1 MPNLYD
7 EAIAD
12 AKALKEMAERNAR
25 NKIIES
31 ISPQIRRMV
40 ERQILA
46 EQDDDAAEEVPNLD
60 LEPLPDD
67 PAVAGTAAPAMAA
80 PAMSAPGGP
89 APDPDE
95 EVTHTVTT
103 KTASGT
109 EVKINVR
116 VDKHGE
122 ASATADSDVAEGD
135 DVDVTMNEESMQ
147 ALADMVL
154 GYRRQERMS
163 LGKIRRQFESLKRV
177 SGKLPLTE
185 SANFRSAY
193 AILVKNVDDF
203 RNHIISNGSSPVVRK
218 KFNSIVKEIRDM
230 STNARFR
237 RLLEEMERRPR
248 LRNEAK
254 LVFEPADLEG
264 LDDTVKEKL
273 RAMTFSVDLGDEDA
287 EAAAG
292 AEMPVDVADTGA
304 GAPVDAA
311 AAAAPAAPP
320 APSEYDLEEEM
331 YDEMDDMMGEDEYTE
346 MDSDLEEMD
355 NDLDE
360 MDDAYEAEDMEH
372 DEGKTFHVDE
382 SMLRRELRRLRE
394 AKGSKGKNA
403 KGIKDP
409 KAKHF
414 GGGDVEGLPDE
425 LNHLSEA
432 EVEKELEE
440 AEEVAAKALEVA
452 KKATGAAK
460 EERKARVEEARMNRA
475 LKSKLVEA
483 AKEAVALREQL
494 EEVNLFNAKLLY
506 VNKLMQNRDLTPR
519 QQRAIVESLD
529 AAKSVREAKLLYTS
543 LTESL
548 KTKSGTMTEGRI
560 LGSSSRSTR
569 SASPAASLNESVEVD
584 RWAVLAGIK
593 SGK

>member
-7 EAIAD
+7 EAISD

-40 ERQILA
+40 ERQMLA
-46 EQDDDAAEEVPNLD
+46 EQEEEEGNEIPNLD

-67 PAVAGTAAPAMAA
+67 GMVDMSPAVTPAYMNG
-80 PAMSAPGGP
+80 STGGP
-89 APDPDE
+89 TPDPDE

-122 ASATADSDVAEGD
+122 ASASTEADVADDD
-135 DVDVTMNEESMQ
+135 DVEVSLNKESLN

-154 GYRRQERMS
+154 GERS
-163 LGKIRRQFESLKRV
+163 RDRVSIGQIRRQLEALKRV
-177 SGKLPLTE
+177 SKSLPLSE
-185 SANFRSAY
+185 SSNFRAAY
-193 AILVKNVDDF
+193 SILLKNMHSF
-203 RNHIISNGSSPVVRK
+203 RGQVISNGGNPELSQ
-218 KFNSIVKEIRDM
+218 KFNNIVKEMKNM

-237 RLLEEMERRPR
+237 RLLEEMEGRSRRS
-248 LRNEAK
+248 LRKEAK

-273 RAMTFSVDLGDEDA
+273 KAMNFSVSMGDED
-287 EAAAG
+287 EADG
-292 AEMPVDVADTGA
+292 DMPVDVSSADM
-304 GAPVDAA
+304 AP
-311 AAAAPAAPP
+311 PAAPP
-320 APSEYDLEEEM
+320 APSEYAMDEDEDEDMEEGEYAMEEDEDMDEM
-331 YDEMDDMMGEDEYTE
+331 YDALDEMGEDEDE
-346 MDSDLEEMD
+346 DEDEEEMD
-355 NDLDE
+355 DE
-360 MDDAYEAEDMEH
+360 EKSESV
-372 DEGKTFHVDE
+372 FHVDE

-394 AKGSKGKNA
+394 AKGAKGKNA
-403 KGIKDP
+403 KGIKDAMP
-409 KAKHF
+409 NNF
-414 GGGDVEGLPDE
+414 GGGSVEGLPEE
-425 LNHLSEA
+425 LNQLGEA
-432 EVEKELEE
+432 ERTTR
-440 AEEVAAKALEVA
+440 KALEVA
-452 KKATGAAK
+452 KKATDVAK
-460 EERKARVEEARMNRA
+460 EEREARVEEARTNRA
-475 LKSKLVEA
+475 LKTKLSES
-483 AKEAVALREQL
+483 ERAVATLREQL

-506 VNKLMQNRDLTPR
+506 VNKLMQNRDLTTR

-548 KTKSGTMTEGRI
+548 KSKSGTMAEGRI

-569 SASPAASLNESVEVD
+569 SASPTATLNESVEVD
-584 RWAVLAGIK
+584 RWAILAGIK
-593 SGK
+593 PGK

>member
-7 EAIAD
+7 EAISD

-40 ERQILA
+40 ERQMLA
-46 EQDDDAAEEVPNLD
+46 EQDEEEGNEIPNLD

-67 PAVAGTAAPAMAA
+67 GMVDMTPAATPSYMNGSAAVPT
-80 PAMSAPGGP
+80 
-89 APDPDE
+89 PDPDE

-122 ASATADSDVAEGD
+122 ASASTEADVADED
-135 DVDVTMNEESMQ
+135 DVEVSLNKESLN

-154 GYRRQERMS
+154 GERS
-163 LGKIRRQFESLKRV
+163 RDQVSIGQIRRQLEALKRV
-177 SGKLPLTE
+177 SKSLPLSE
-185 SANFRSAY
+185 SSNFRAAY
-193 AILVKNVDDF
+193 SILLKNMHSF
-203 RNHIISNGSSPVVRK
+203 RGQVISNGGNPELSQ
-218 KFNSIVKEIRDM
+218 KFNNIVKEMKHM

-237 RLLEEMERRPR
+237 RLLEEMEGRSRRS
-248 LRNEAK
+248 LRKEAK

-273 RAMTFSVDLGDEDA
+273 KAMNFSVSMGDED
-287 EAAAG
+287 ETDG
-292 AEMPVDVADTGA
+292 DMPVDVSGADM
-304 GAPVDAA
+304 AP
-311 AAAAPAAPP
+311 PAAPP
-320 APSEYDLEEEM
+320 APSEYAMDEEMEEDEYAMEEDEDVDEM
-331 YDEMDDMMGEDEYTE
+331 YDALDEMGEDEDE
-346 MDSDLEEMD
+346 DEDEEEEDD
-355 NDLDE
+355 NE
-360 MDDAYEAEDMEH
+360 KSESV
-372 DEGKTFHVDE
+372 FHVDE

-394 AKGSKGKNA
+394 AKGTKGKNA
-403 KGIKDP
+403 KGIKNAMP
-409 KAKHF
+409 NNF
-414 GGGDVEGLPDE
+414 GGGSVEGIPEE
-425 LNHLSEA
+425 LNQLGEA
-432 EVEKELEE
+432 EKTTR
-440 AEEVAAKALEVA
+440 KALEVA
-452 KKATGAAK
+452 KKATDAAK
-460 EERKARVEEARMNRA
+460 EEREARVEEARTNRA
-475 LKSKLVEA
+475 LKTKLSES
-483 AKEAVALREQL
+483 ERAVATLREQL

-548 KTKSGTMTEGRI
+548 KSKSGTMTEGRI

-569 SASPAASLNESVEVD
+569 SASPTATLNESVEVD
-584 RWAVLAGIK
+584 RWAILAGIK

>member
-12 AKALKEMAERNAR
+12 AKSLKEMAERNAR

-46 EQDDDAAEEVPNLD
+46 EQDEESDDTEAPNLD
-60 LEPLPDD
+60 LEPLPDEAAAAPV
-67 PAVAGTAAPAMAA
+67 PAATTAAPGVAV
-80 PAMSAPGGP
+80 PSGP

-122 ASATADSDVAEGD
+122 ASASADSDVAEGD
-135 DVDVTMNEESMQ
+135 DVDVNLSEESLRS
-147 ALADMVL
+147 LADMVL
-154 GYRRQERMS
+154 GERQNKSPS
-163 LGKIRRQFESLKRV
+163 LRQIQRQLNDLNRV
-177 SGKLPLTE
+177 ARALPISE
-185 SANFRSAY
+185 SANFRAAY
-193 AILVKNVDDF
+193 AILVKNVNDF
-203 RNHIISNGSSPVVRK
+203 RNHIISNGSDPAIRK
-218 KFNSIVKEIRDM
+218 KFNNIVKEMKDM

-237 RLLEEMERRPR
+237 RLLEGMERKSR

-273 RAMTFSVDLGDEDA
+273 KSLTFSVDLGEDE
-287 EAAAG
+287 EMAAAG
-292 AEMPVDVADTGA
+292 GEMPVDVADTGA
-304 GAPVDAA
+304 GAP
-311 AAAAPAAPP
+311 AAPAGPPEAPP
-320 APSEYDLEEEM
+320 APSESYFDEDAYEGMDHDDELEEMEDYDEGYEDLEEQ
-331 YDEMDDMMGEDEYTE
+331 DE
-346 MDSDLEEMD
+346 LEEDDSMD
-355 NDLDE
+355 
-360 MDDAYEAEDMEH
+360 
-372 DEGKTFHVDE
+372 GKKPMSERSYNIDE

-394 AKGSKGKNA
+394 GKSSKGKNA

-409 KAKHF
+409 MAHNF
-414 GGGDVEGLPDE
+414 GGGSVDGLPEE
-425 LNHLSEA
+425 LNHLSES
-432 EVEKELEE
+432 EMEEDLEE
-440 AEEVAAKALEVA
+440 AEEVTHKALEVA

-460 EERKARVEEARMNRA
+460 EERKARVEEARRNRA
-475 LKSKLVEA
+475 LKSQLIEA

-548 KTKSGTMTEGRI
+548 KSKSGTMTEGRI

-569 SASPAASLNESVEVD
+569 SGSPAASLNESVEVD
-584 RWAVLAGIK
+584 RWAILAGIK

>member
-1 MPNLYD
+1 MSNLYD

-12 AKALKEMAERNAR
+12 ARSLKEMAERNAR

-46 EQDDDAAEEVPNLD
+46 EQGEDETADEEVPNLD
-60 LEPLPDD
+60 LEPLPDEPVMA
-67 PAVAGTAAPAMAA
+67 PAGATTTAAPVGV
-80 PAMSAPGGP
+80 PSAGP

-122 ASATADSDVAEGD
+122 ASASADADVVEGD
-135 DVDVTMNEESMQ
+135 DVDVAMNEEAIA
-147 ALADMVL
+147 ALTDIVL
-154 GYRRQERMS
+154 GERRRERVS
-163 LGKIRRQFESLKRV
+163 IGKIRRQFESLIRV
-177 SGKLPLTE
+177 SNGLPLSE
-185 SANFRSAY
+185 SVNFRAAY
-193 AILVKNVDDF
+193 AILVNNVNEF
-203 RNHIISNGSSPVVRK
+203 RNHVISNGDTPENRK
-218 KFNSIVKEIRDM
+218 KFNRIVKEIKNM
-230 STNARFR
+230 STSARFR
-237 RLLEEMERRPR
+237 RLLEEMESRPR

-273 RAMTFSVDLGDEDA
+273 RAMTFSVDLGDEM
-287 EAAAG
+287 EPG
-292 AEMPVDVADTGA
+292 AEVGGEMPIDVADTGA
-304 GAPVDAA
+304 GAP
-311 AAAAPAAPP
+311 AAPAP
-320 APSEYDLEEEM
+320 APAPAPTEGDLDEDMYEEMYEDLDEDEGLDEEM
-331 YDEMDDMMGEDEYTE
+331 YDDGGPGEGTQLDK
-346 MDSDLEEMD
+346 DLEE
-355 NDLDE
+355 LE
-360 MDDAYEAEDMEH
+360 EEYEG
-372 DEGKTFHVDE
+372 EGKTFNVDE

-409 KAKHF
+409 KAKNF
-414 GGGDVEGLPDE
+414 GGGDVEGLPEE
-425 LNHLSEA
+425 LNQLSEA
-432 EVEKELEE
+432 DADELEE
-440 AEEVAAKALEVA
+440 AEEVAEKALKVA
-452 KKATGAAK
+452 KKATDAAK

-475 LKSKLVEA
+475 LKAKLVEA
-483 AKEAVALREQL
+483 AKEAVTLREQL

-548 KTKSGTMTEGRI
+548 KSKSGTMTEGRI

>member
-7 EAIAD
+7 EAISD

-40 ERQILA
+40 ERQMLA
-46 EQDDDAAEEVPNLD
+46 EQDEEEGNEIPNLD

-67 PAVAGTAAPAMAA
+67 GMVDMTPAATPSYMNG
-80 PAMSAPGGP
+80 SAGGP
-89 APDPDE
+89 TPDPDE

-122 ASATADSDVAEGD
+122 ASASTEADVADED
-135 DVDVTMNEESMQ
+135 DVEVSLNKESLN

-154 GYRRQERMS
+154 GERS
-163 LGKIRRQFESLKRV
+163 RDQVSIGQIRRQLEALKRV
-177 SGKLPLTE
+177 SKSLPLSE
-185 SANFRSAY
+185 SSNFRAAY
-193 AILVKNVDDF
+193 SILLKNMHSF
-203 RNHIISNGSSPVVRK
+203 RGQVISNGGNPELSQ
-218 KFNSIVKEIRDM
+218 KFNNIVKEMKHM

-237 RLLEEMERRPR
+237 RLLEEMEGRSRRS
-248 LRNEAK
+248 LRKEAK

-273 RAMTFSVDLGDEDA
+273 KAMNFSVSMGDED
-287 EAAAG
+287 ETDG
-292 AEMPVDVADTGA
+292 DMPVDVSGADM
-304 GAPVDAA
+304 AP
-311 AAAAPAAPP
+311 PAAPP
-320 APSEYDLEEEM
+320 APSEYAMDEDEEMEEDEYAMEEDEDMGEM
-331 YDEMDDMMGEDEYTE
+331 YDALDEMGEDEDE
-346 MDSDLEEMD
+346 DEEEMD
-355 NDLDE
+355 DNE
-360 MDDAYEAEDMEH
+360 KSESV
-372 DEGKTFHVDE
+372 FHVDE

-394 AKGSKGKNA
+394 AKGTKGKNA
-403 KGIKDP
+403 KGIKNAMP
-409 KAKHF
+409 NNF
-414 GGGDVEGLPDE
+414 GGGSVEGIPEE
-425 LNHLSEA
+425 LNQLGEA
-432 EVEKELEE
+432 EKTTR
-440 AEEVAAKALEVA
+440 KALEVA
-452 KKATGAAK
+452 KKATDAAK
-460 EERKARVEEARMNRA
+460 EEREARVEEARTNRA
-475 LKSKLVEA
+475 LKTKLSES
-483 AKEAVALREQL
+483 ERAVATLREQL

-548 KTKSGTMTEGRI
+548 KSKSGTMTEGRI

-569 SASPAASLNESVEVD
+569 SASPTATLNESVEVD
-584 RWAVLAGIK
+584 RWAILAGIK

>member
-1 MPNLYD
+1 MSNLYD
-7 EAIAD
+7 EAISD
-12 AKALKEMAERNAR
+12 ARALREMAEANAR
-25 NKIIES
+25 NKIIEA
-31 ISPQIRRMV
+31 ISPRI
-40 ERQILA
+40 RQIIESQMLT
-46 EQDDDAAEEVPNLD
+46 EQDEEGDESPNLD

-67 PAVAGTAAPAMAA
+67 LAASPPTAG
-80 PAMSAPGGP
+80 SAGMQATPDAP

-122 ASATADSDVAEGD
+122 ASASADSDVAEGD
-135 DVDVTMNEESMQ
+135 DVDVNLSEDSLH

-154 GYRRQERMS
+154 GARTQERPA
-163 LGKIRRQFESLKRV
+163 LGKIKRQFESLKRV
-177 SGKLPLTE
+177 SRGLPLSE
-185 SANFRSAY
+185 SANFRAAY
-193 AILVKNVDDF
+193 SILVKNVNDF
-203 RNHIISNGSSPVVRK
+203 RKHMISNGSSPDIRK
-218 KFNSIVKEIRDM
+218 KFNHIVKEMRDM
-230 STNARFR
+230 STSARFR
-237 RLLEEMERRPR
+237 RLLEEMERKPR

-273 RAMTFSVDLGDEDA
+273 KAMTFSVDLGEDE
-287 EAAAG
+287 EAPAD
-292 AEMPVDVADTGA
+292 EMPVDVADTGA
-304 GAPVDAA
+304 GAPADAA
-311 AAAAPAAPP
+311 PPAPPAPP
-320 APSEYDLEEEM
+320 APSESSMYEDEGYEM
-331 YDEMDDMMGEDEYTE
+331 YEELDDEEVMEDEDDM
-346 MDSDLEEMD
+346 SS
-355 NDLDE
+355 
-360 MDDAYEAEDMEH
+360 
-372 DEGKTFHVDE
+372 EGAMFHVDE
-382 SMLRRELRRLRE
+382 SMLRREIRRLRE
-394 AKGSKGKNA
+394 AKGGKGKNA
-403 KGIKDP
+403 KGIKDAM
-409 KAKHF
+409 AKNF
-414 GGGDVEGLPDE
+414 GGGDVEGLPEE
-425 LNHLSEA
+425 LNQLSES
-432 EVEKELEE
+432 ELSEE
-440 AEEVAAKALEVA
+440 LAKAEEVAAKALEVA
-452 KKATGAAK
+452 KDATVTAK
-460 EERKARVEEARMNRA
+460 NERAARVEESRINRA

-483 AKEAVALREQL
+483 AQEAVALREQL

-548 KTKSGTMTEGRI
+548 KSKSGTMTEGRI

-584 RWAVLAGIK
+584 RWAILAGIK

>member
-12 AKALKEMAERNAR
+12 AKSLKEMAERNAR

-31 ISPQIRRMV
+31 ISPQIRKMV

-46 EQDDDAAEEVPNLD
+46 EQEEEDPSADSPNLD
-60 LEPLPDD
+60 LDPLPED
-67 PAVAGTAAPAMAA
+67 PVMAPAASFAAAPVT
-80 PAMSAPGGP
+80 GP
-89 APDPDE
+89 TPDPDE

-122 ASATADSDVAEGD
+122 ASASADSEVAEGD
-135 DVDVTMNEESMQ
+135 DVDVTMNEQGIE

-154 GYRRQERMS
+154 GERHRERPS
-163 LGKIRRQFESLKRV
+163 LGRIRRQFESLKVV
-177 SGKLPLTE
+177 SQKVPLSE

-193 AILVKNVDDF
+193 AILVQNVDGF
-203 RNHIISNGSSPVVRK
+203 RNHIISNGSTPDIRK
-218 KFNSIVKEIRDM
+218 KFNSIVKEIKNM
-230 STNARFR
+230 STSARFR
-237 RLLEEMERRPR
+237 RLLEEMESRPK

-273 RAMTFSVDLGDEDA
+273 RAMTFSVDLGEEDEDA
-287 EAAAG
+287 TG
-292 AEMPVDVADTGA
+292 GEMPVDVADTGA
-304 GAPVDAA
+304 GVDVAPP
-311 AAAAPAAPP
+311 APAAAPP
-320 APSEYDLEEEM
+320 APSEYDL
-331 YDEMDDMMGEDEYTE
+331 DEMDMDE
-346 MDSDLEEMD
+346 MDMDMDEMYEEMD
-355 NDLDE
+355 EN
-360 MDDAYEAEDMEH
+360 EDMDM
-372 DEGKTFHVDE
+372 DEKSDGRTFHVDE

-394 AKGSKGKNA
+394 AKGGKGKNA
-403 KGIKDP
+403 KGIKDAM
-409 KAKHF
+409 AKNF
-414 GGGDVEGLPDE
+414 GGGDVEGLPEE
-425 LNHLSEA
+425 LNQLSES
-432 EVEKELEE
+432 ELDEE
-440 AEEVAAKALEVA
+440 LDEADKVAAKALEVA
-452 KKATGAAK
+452 KKATHAAK
-460 EERKARVEEARMNRA
+460 EERKARVEEARTNRA

-548 KTKSGTMTEGRI
+548 KSKSGTMTEGRI

-593 SGK
+593 LGN

>member
-7 EAIAD
+7 EAISD

-40 ERQILA
+40 ERQMLA
-46 EQDDDAAEEVPNLD
+46 EQDEEEGNEIPNLD

-67 PAVAGTAAPAMAA
+67 GMVDMTPAATPSYMNG
-80 PAMSAPGGP
+80 SAGGP
-89 APDPDE
+89 TPDPDE

-122 ASATADSDVAEGD
+122 TSASTETDVADED
-135 DVDVTMNEESMQ
+135 DVEVSLNKESLS

-154 GYRRQERMS
+154 GERS
-163 LGKIRRQFESLKRV
+163 RDRASIGQIRRQLEALKRV
-177 SGKLPLTE
+177 SKSLPLSE
-185 SANFRSAY
+185 SSNFRAAY
-193 AILVKNVDDF
+193 SILLKNMHSF
-203 RNHIISNGSSPVVRK
+203 RDQVISNGGNPELSQ
-218 KFNSIVKEIRDM
+218 KFNNIVKEMKHM

-237 RLLEEMERRPR
+237 RLLEEMEGRSRRS
-248 LRNEAK
+248 LRKEAK

-273 RAMTFSVDLGDEDA
+273 RAMNFSVSMGDED
-287 EAAAG
+287 ETDG
-292 AEMPVDVADTGA
+292 DMPVDVSGTDM
-304 GAPVDAA
+304 AP
-311 AAAAPAAPP
+311 PAAPP
-320 APSEYDLEEEM
+320 APSEYAMDEDEEMEEGEYAMEEDEDMGEM
-331 YDEMDDMMGEDEYTE
+331 YDALDEMGEDEDE
-346 MDSDLEEMD
+346 EEMD
-355 NDLDE
+355 DKE
-360 MDDAYEAEDMEH
+360 KSESV
-372 DEGKTFHVDE
+372 FHVDE

-394 AKGSKGKNA
+394 AKGTKGKNA
-403 KGIKDP
+403 KGIKDAMP
-409 KAKHF
+409 NNF
-414 GGGDVEGLPDE
+414 GGGSVEGIPEE
-425 LNHLSEA
+425 LNQLGEA
-432 EVEKELEE
+432 EKTTR
-440 AEEVAAKALEVA
+440 KALEVA
-452 KKATGAAK
+452 KKATDAAK
-460 EERKARVEEARMNRA
+460 EEREARVEEARTNRA
-475 LKSKLVEA
+475 LKTKLSES
-483 AKEAVALREQL
+483 ERAVATLREQL

-506 VNKLMQNRDLTPR
+506 VNKLMQNRDLTTR

-548 KTKSGTMTEGRI
+548 KSKSGTMTEGRI

-569 SASPAASLNESVEVD
+569 SASPTATLNESVEVD
-584 RWAVLAGIK
+584 RWAILAGIK